1 MRIGVRVV
9 VIGVVFGAVAR
20 VVPVAVVARLIVAWH
35 ALLVMVGAVTCVV
48 RVVRIVVVVVRVVVC
63 AVLLFVAGAV
73 ARLVP
78 VAVVAGAVTCVVR
91 VVRIVVGVV
100 RVVVCAVVL
109 FVAGAVARFVPVA
122 VVARAIVTWHALLVV
137 AGAVTCAS
145 RIGAV
150 VLALIG
156 SVVVIAVVCVLLFVP
171 VAVAARVG
179 VARHALLVVAG
190 AVICASR
197 IGAVVL
203 ALIGIVVVIAVVGVL
218 LLVAGAVAR
227 LGPVAG
233 HAVLGALQGRDGGN
247 DQHVAVVFLVAATA
261 VIADLRLRRVCVR
274 TCDAVGA
281 DRSDVGPAK
290 PTVVRIVRVVPEP
303 IAAVNRLCQCH
314 GHAPGRPEAAVHH
327 PQSRMRRRTA
337 TTQQEHVLCLLYSG
351 PAFESTAGS
360 PSWHRGR
367 CAKPALAP
375 SNTEM
380 REFPVLKLAIGSAET
395 ACERRF
401 AALLPPPA
409 VQPQPLLGMLAHPA
423 FDHAGDRL
431 HGALHVDLAFGVAHR
446 CDLVGDLAAEGAAG
460 QADHAGAVDR
470 AFDMAG
476 ERRDQRIRHAAAA
489 EECDL
494 DAFDIVLVDQHG
506 DVPVGL

>member
-63 AVLLFVAGAV
+63 AVLLVVAGAV

-122 VVARAIVTWHALLVV
+122 VVARAIVT
-137 AGAVTCAS
+137 
-145 RIGAV
+145 
-150 VLALIG
+150 
-156 SVVVIAVVCVLLFVP
+156 
-171 VAVAARVG
+171 
-179 VARHALLVVAG
+179 RHALLVVAG

-233 HAVLGALQGRDGGN
+233 HAVLGALQRRDGGN
-247 DQHVAVVFLVAATA
+247 DQHVAVVFLVAAAA

-314 GHAPGRPEAAVHH
+314 GHAPPRPEAAVHH
-327 PQSRMRRRTA
+327 AAVDECVVGLRPRSKG
-337 TTQQEHVLCLLYSG
+337 HVLCLLYSG

-360 PSWHRGR
+360 LS
-367 CAKPALAP
+367 
-375 SNTEM
+375 
-380 REFPVLKLAIGSAET
+380 
-395 ACERRF
+395 
-401 AALLPPPA
+401 
-409 VQPQPLLGMLAHPA
+409 
-423 FDHAGDRL
+423 
-431 HGALHVDLAFGVAHR
+431 
-446 CDLVGDLAAEGAAG
+446 
-460 QADHAGAVDR
+460 
-470 AFDMAG
+470 
-476 ERRDQRIRHAAAA
+476 
-489 EECDL
+489 
-494 DAFDIVLVDQHG
+494 
-506 DVPVGL
+506 

>member
-63 AVLLFVAGAV
+63 AVLLVVAGAV

-156 SVVVIAVVCVLLFVP
+156 
-171 VAVAARVG
+171 
-179 VARHALLVVAG
+179 
-190 AVICASR
+190 
-197 IGAVVL
+197 
-203 ALIGIVVVIAVVGVL
+203 IVVVIAVVGVL
-218 LLVAGAVAR
+218 LLVAGAVTRLVPVAVAAR
-227 LGPVAG
+227 AGMIVAG
-233 HAVLGALQGRDGGN
+233 HAMLIGAA
-247 DQHVAVVFLVAATA
+247 VAALVRALRVVVVFPVAAAA
-261 VIADLRLRRVCVR
+261 VIADLRLTRVCVR

-281 DRSDVGPAK
+281 DRSDVDPAE
-290 PTVVRIVRVVPEP
+290 PAVVRTVRVVPEP
-303 IAAVNRLCQCH
+303 IAPVSRSCQCH

-327 PQSRMRRRTA
+327 
-337 TTQQEHVLCLLYSG
+337 
-351 PAFESTAGS
+351 
-360 PSWHRGR
+360 
-367 CAKPALAP
+367 
-375 SNTEM
+375 
-380 REFPVLKLAIGSAET
+380 
-395 ACERRF
+395 
-401 AALLPPPA
+401 AAVTNA
-409 VQPQPLLGMLAHPA
+409 SSDC
-423 FDHAGDRL
+423 DHA
-431 HGALHVDLAFGVAHR
+431 A
-446 CDLVGDLAAEGAAG
+446 
-460 QADHAGAVDR
+460 R
-470 AFDMAG
+470 A
-476 ERRDQRIRHAAAA
+476 
-489 EECDL
+489 C
-494 DAFDIVLVDQHG
+494 IVFTV
-506 DVPVGL
+506 